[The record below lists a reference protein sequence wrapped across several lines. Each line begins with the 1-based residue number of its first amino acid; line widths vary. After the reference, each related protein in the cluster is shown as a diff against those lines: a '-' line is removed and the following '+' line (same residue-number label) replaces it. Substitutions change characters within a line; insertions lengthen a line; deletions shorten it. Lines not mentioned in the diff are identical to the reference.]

1 MAVSGTCAATIGFL
15 FGGSPWPLV
24 ALALVWGISIVA
36 DSAQFSASIAEL
48 ADRARVGTML
58 TVQTA
63 LGFTLTLATIHLMPY
78 LVDALGWRYAF
89 MPLAI
94 GPALGVWAMA
104 RLRANP
110 RSLALAGGRR

>member
-1 MAVSGTCAATIGFL
+1 
-15 FGGSPWPLV
+15 
-24 ALALVWGISIVA
+24 
-36 DSAQFSASIAEL
+36 
-48 ADRARVGTML
+48 ML

-78 LVDALGWRYAF
+78 LVDALGWRFAF

-104 RLRANP
+104 RLRAHP
-110 RSLALAGGRR
+110 RSAGAWPAAGARAPAGILRLARATVRA